1 MLDDLSRVLRF
12 KPHLLVLDA
21 GPETLFVVD
30 EFKRAMLSGAIFVRI
45 AACLR
50 GRMTIAEIVTSLAG
64 TFGEWDVLA
73 RLDHLVRRGY
83 VRADPPHG
91 DDAARGYFER
101 AGLDGDAACARV
113 AQLRVAVETFG
124 ADGAPLR
131 RALDTAGIGIAK
143 EAELTVAIVD
153 THDRDDLAA
162 CAARVAARGGAL
174 LVVAAGG
181 VQTLIGPLLADGVDA
196 LADAPCV
203 ECVRY
208 WIRVNRPVEAL
219 LARHHGRDATHVPP
233 AASRAGAAAAA
244 ALVAATVEQ
253 IAVNRAVA
261 ERLQTHIVA
270 QRLDTLT
277 VERHRVVRRP
287 QCPCCGHPLW
297 MREQAA
303 RAPRLAAP
311 APLAR
316 ADGGYRTADPQQV
329 FARHAHLISPVSGA
343 IAYLHPMPKRHAGL
357 RKVYASGFL
366 VCPAA
371 VPDSNRFD
379 RLCSGKGRTDEQAR
393 TSALCEALERFSSV
407 YQGDEATVTGSIDG
421 LRADP
426 ACDAEPIHVNA
437 LQQFS
442 ERQFDARD
450 AINALTRDVRK
461 QVPPRFTSR
470 DVIDWTPAWSLVDG
484 RRRLVPLSYCYAE
497 TPDSARAPAACV
509 HNPNG
514 CAAGSSLDEAMLQGM
529 LELIERDAVAIWWY
543 NRIER
548 PGIELA
554 SFADPYFDALVH
566 EYATFGWRVWAL
578 DITTDLTVPTVA
590 ALAENLQDGRFSIGF
605 GCHPDGRIAVQR
617 ALTEVNQLLDI
628 AADAPD
634 PWDRDMLSSTRFL
647 YPAPGTPAT
656 THSTWQP
663 LDIASLP
670 AAIAHCVGRIA
681 AAGMDV
687 LVVDKTRPD
696 IGLSVVQ
703 VIAPGLCHF
712 WPRFGAR
719 RLYSV
724 PVALGWRARPCDET
738 ALNPALLF
746 L

>member
-1 MLDDLSRVLRF
+1 
-12 KPHLLVLDA
+12 
-21 GPETLFVVD
+21 
-30 EFKRAMLSGAIFVRI
+30 
-45 AACLR
+45 
-50 GRMTIAEIVTSLAG
+50 
-64 TFGEWDVLA
+64 
-73 RLDHLVRRGY
+73 
-83 VRADPPHG
+83 
-91 DDAARGYFER
+91 
-101 AGLDGDAACARV
+101 
-113 AQLRVAVETFG
+113 
-124 ADGAPLR
+124 
-131 RALDTAGIGIAK
+131 
-143 EAELTVAIVD
+143 
-153 THDRDDLAA
+153 
-162 CAARVAARGGAL
+162 
-174 LVVAAGG
+174 
-181 VQTLIGPLLADGVDA
+181 
-196 LADAPCV
+196 
-203 ECVRY
+203 
-208 WIRVNRPVEAL
+208 
-219 LARHHGRDATHVPP
+219 
-233 AASRAGAAAAA
+233 
-244 ALVAATVEQ
+244 
-253 IAVNRAVA
+253 
-261 ERLQTHIVA
+261 
-270 QRLDTLT
+270 
-277 VERHRVVRRP
+277 
-287 QCPCCGHPLW
+287 
-297 MREQAA
+297 
-303 RAPRLAAP
+303 
-311 APLAR
+311 
-316 ADGGYRTADPQQV
+316 QQV

-548 PGIELA
+548 PGIDLA

-634 PWDRDMLSSTRFL
+634 PWDRDMLSSTGFL

>member
-21 GPETLFVVD
+21 GPDTLFVVD

-45 AACLR
+45 ATCLR
-50 GRMTIAEIVTSLAG
+50 ARMTIAEIVTSLAG

-131 RALDTAGIGIAK
+131 RALDMAGIGIAK

-181 VQTLIGPLLADGVDA
+181 VQTLIGPLLAGGVDA

-303 RAPRLAAP
+303 RAPRLAGP

-548 PGIELA
+548 PGIDLA

-634 PWDRDMLSSTRFL
+634 PWDRDMLSSTGFL

>member
-1 MLDDLSRVLRF
+1 MLDDFSRVLRF

-30 EFKRAMLSGAIFVRI
+30 EFKRAMLSGAHFVQI

-50 GRMTIAEIVTSLAG
+50 ARMTIAEIVASLAG

-73 RLDHLVRRGY
+73 RLDHLVQRGY
-83 VRADPPHG
+83 LRADSPHD
-91 DDAARGYFER
+91 DDAARGFFER
-101 AGLDGDAACARV
+101 AGLDGDAACAHV
-113 AQLRVAVETFG
+113 VQLRVAVEAFG
-124 ADGAPLR
+124 ADDAALR
-131 RALDTAGIGIAK
+131 RAFDTAGI
-143 EAELTVAIVD
+143 EVVPDAELTVAITD

-162 CAARVAARGGAL
+162 CAARTAARGGAL
-174 LVVAAGG
+174 LVVAASG
-181 VQTLIGPLLADGVDA
+181 VQTLIGPLLAGGGA
-196 LADAPCV
+196 LADAPCI

-208 WIRVNRPVEAL
+208 WIRINRPVEAL
-219 LARHHGRDATHVPP
+219 LARHHGSDATHLPP

-253 IAVNRAVA
+253 IAVNRTAS

-270 QRLDTLT
+270 QRIDTST
-277 VERHRVVRRP
+277 AERHRVTRRP
-287 QCPCCGHPLW
+287 QCPCCGNPAW

-303 RAPRLAAP
+303 HAPRLADH
-311 APLAR
+311 APLMR
-316 ADGGYRTADPQQV
+316 TDGGYRTADPQQV
-329 FARHAHLISPVSGA
+329 FERYAHLISPVSGA

-371 VPDSNRFD
+371 VPGSNRFD
-379 RLCSGKGRTDEQAR
+379 RLCSGKGRTDDQAR
-393 TSALCEALERFSSV
+393 ASALCEALERFSSV
-407 YQGDEATVTGSIDG
+407 YQGDEATLTGSIES
-421 LRADP
+421 LLADP
-426 ACDAEPIHVNA
+426 ACDAVPIHVND

-450 AINALTRDVRK
+450 AINALNHDVRK
-461 QVPPRFTSR
+461 QVPPRFTAH
-470 DVIDWTPAWSLVDG
+470 DVIDWTPAWSLVTG
-484 RRRLVPLSYCYAE
+484 RRHLVPLSYCYAE
-497 TPDSARAPAACV
+497 TPDSAQAHAACV

-514 CAAGSSLDEAMLQGM
+514 CAAGSSVDEAILQGM

-543 NRIER
+543 NRIPR
-548 PGIELA
+548 PGIDLA
-554 SFADPYFDALVH
+554 SFDDPYFDALVR
-566 EYATFGWRVWAL
+566 EYTTFGWRLWAL
-578 DITTDLTVPTVA
+578 DITTDLGVPTVA
-590 ALAENLQDGRFSIGF
+590 ALAENSQDGRFSIGF
-605 GCHPDGRIAVQR
+605 GCHPDGQIAVQR

-628 AADAPD
+628 AADAPH
-634 PWDRDMLSSTRFL
+634 PWDRDKLLATDFL
-647 YPAPGTPAT
+647 YPANGVRCT
-656 THSTWQP
+656 TRATWQP
-663 LDIASLP
+663 TDAASLP
-670 AAIAHCVGRIA
+670 TALAHCVGRVA
-681 AAGMDV
+681 EAGMDL

-724 PVALGWRARPCDET
+724 PVALGWRAQPCGEQE
-738 ALNPALLF
+738 LNPALLF